1 MERITKNVPFDQLD
15 LTEELGYSWI
25 YQRLQEIENDIEAG
39 KLRYLPFNIN
49 ETVYVV
55 VPELDCAYCEDQEEY
70 CHKNCTK
77 KAMFNKDVIKEGK
90 ISDIHISGSAPAS
103 TQVIV
108 NVPRDRLT
116 HQHDRECVFWGR
128 FLKNICKSREEAEER
143 LKEKQNEKE

>member
-1 MERITKNVPFDQLD
+1 MERITKNIPFDQLD

-25 YQRLQEIENDIEAG
+25 YQRLQQLENDMESG

-49 ETVYVV
+49 ETVYVI

-70 CHKNCTK
+70 CHKNCNK

-103 TQVIV
+103 TQIIV
-108 NVPRDRLT
+108 TVPRDKLSG
-116 HQHDRECVFWGR
+116 QYDRECVFWGR
-128 FLKNICKSREEAEER
+128 FLKNICKSKEEAEKR
-143 LKEKQNEKE
+143 LKEKQEEEF